1 MHDFMKQGLFGIFIL
16 GAATCALSAISA
28 TVVVLVE
35 TPLFGTRQIEKL
47 AGVGV
52 LFCTGVMT
60 CVLCAL
66 AVAALDFV
74 DRRDK

>member
-1 MHDFMKQGLFGIFIL
+1 MHEFMKHGLFGIFIM
-16 GAATCALSAISA
+16 GAGTCAMAAISA
-28 TVVVLVE
+28 AVVFLVE

-52 LFCTGVMT
+52 IFCTGVVT
-60 CVLCAL
+60 CFLCAL
-66 AVAALDFV
+66 AIAALEFA

>member
-1 MHDFMKQGLFGIFIL
+1 MHEFMKHGLFGIFIL
-16 GAATCALSAISA
+16 GAAACALSTISA
-28 TVVVLVE
+28 AVVLCVE

-47 AGVGV
+47 VAVSMGFSAGVA
-52 LFCTGVMT
+52 T